1 MNGWSSS
8 ELNVRVELATAYR
21 IAAMLGWEH
30 IIHTHI
36 TAKIPNTEH
45 FLINPYG
52 LLFEEVTASNLVKVD
67 VSGNVVDPGSAAHLP
82 EYCGIN
88 PAGWR
93 IHAAI
98 HASERSKSGETDF
111 VWHTHHPASIAVS
124 AMPCG
129 LLLGLS
135 IFSMDVGP
143 IAYHDFQHVVAG
155 DEVCKKLIQD
165 FGTTPKC
172 LMLRNH
178 GLITIGKTICEAF
191 YLMYGLSKACEI
203 QVMAMNAGVPESKLI
218 VVPTEIREENYKI
231 GHDNYTGVSYG
242 LTEWNAM
249 KRRLDCQ
256 FQLKSTFKLNVDT

>member
-1 MNGWSSS
+1 MSTS
-8 ELNVRVELATAYR
+8 ESQLRQELEAAYR

-52 LLFEEVTASNLVKVD
+52 LLFEEVTADNLVKVD
-67 VSGNVVDPGSAAHLP
+67 VAGNIITPGSAASLP
-82 EYCGIN
+82 EYRGIN

-98 HASERSKSGETDF
+98 HASERSKTGETNF
-111 VWHTHHPASIAVS
+111 VWHTHHPAGIAVS

-129 LLLGLS
+129 LLSGLS
-135 IFSMDVGP
+135 LYSMELGP

-155 DEVCKKLIQD
+155 GDVCKRLLQD
-165 FGTTPKC
+165 FGATSTC

-178 GLITIGKTICEAF
+178 GLITIGESISKAF
-191 YLMYGLSKACEI
+191 YLMFQFHKACDVQVMTMTAGVTVDKVILVPNEI
-203 QVMAMNAGVPESKLI
+203 Q
-218 VVPTEIREENYKI
+218 EENNKI
-231 GHDNYTGVSYG
+231 VYNKYTGVSFG
-242 LTEWNAM
+242 KSEWDAM
-249 KRRLDCQ
+249 KR
-256 FQLKSTFKLNVDT
+256 KLILHNRK

>member
-1 MNGWSSS
+1 MQGWSSS
-8 ELNVRVELATAYR
+8 ELKVREDLATAYR
-21 IAAMLGWEH
+21 IGAMLGWEH

-98 HASERSKSGETDF
+98 HASERSNSGETDF
-111 VWHTHHPASIAVS
+111 VWHTHHLAAIAVS

-135 IFSMDVGP
+135 IYSMKP

-165 FGTTPKC
+165 FGTTSKC
-172 LMLRNH
+172 LMMRNH

-191 YLMYGLSKACEI
+191 TLMYGLSKACEI
-203 QVMAMNAGVPESKLI
+203 QVMAMNAGVPVSKLI
-218 VVPTEIREENYKI
+218 EVPTVIQEETYKI
-231 GHDNYTGVSYG
+231 NRNNYTGVPYG
-242 LTEWNAM
+242 VSEWNAM
-249 KRRLDCQ
+249 KRRLAKKAQ
-256 FQLKSTFKLNVDT
+256 PVTTPEVVEINI